1 MKLRSRRRAP
11 GVSRRCRITTASRAD
26 RPHRR
31 RVAATALL
39 LLLVPV
45 ASGAPDRADVLR
57 VVARGRA
64 GAYELAV
71 TVRSPDRD
79 CDHYAD
85 WWEVVS
91 EDGQLLH
98 RRVLM
103 HSHPDEQP
111 FTRPDGPVALAPDR
125 TVVVRAHF
133 HPTGYGGAVLRGS
146 VARGFAAWPDAP
158 AGFAAGLE
166 RVPPLPTECWR

>member
-1 MKLRSRRRAP
+1 VL
-11 GVSRRCRITTASRAD
+11 
-26 RPHRR
+26 
-31 RVAATALL
+31 RVAAKGK
-39 LLLVPV
+39 P
-45 ASGAPDRADVLR
+45 
-57 VVARGRA
+57 
-64 GAYELAV
+64 GAYALAV
-71 TVRSPDRD
+71 TVQSPDRG

-91 EDGQLLH
+91 PDGRLLF

-111 FTRPDGPVALAPDR
+111 FTRPGGPVPISAQE

-146 VARGFAAWPDAP
+146 VATGFAAWPEAP
-158 AGFAAGLE
+158 PAFAAELARE
-166 RVPPLPTECWR
+166 QPLPTECLR